1 MKSYRAFLGWWIGG
15 LIAFGITHSF
25 HVPLAIDAVPGGILD
40 HQAANSAA
48 EVNRIQAEWEAA
60 GLLGQARTAM
70 LTDLLFI
77 VIYSFGAWLGG
88 LWFRRNGKG
97 AVRVLG
103 NIIVWAAVFFLL
115 SDLGE
120 TILQL
125 KELLAG
131 EGSDSYAA
139 IHSTLQPVKMA
150 AWVISFV
157 GIIIALAA
165 ERLSRKPA

>member
-25 HVPLAIDAVPGGILD
+25 HVPLVIDAVPGGILD
-40 HQAANSAA
+40 HQAASTAA
-48 EVNRIQAEWEAA
+48 EVNRIQADWEAA

-70 LTDLLFI
+70 LTDLVFI

-88 LWFRRNGKG
+88 LWFRRNGQG
-97 AVRVLG
+97 VVRVLG
-103 NIIVWAAVFFLL
+103 NVIVWAAVFFLL

-131 EGSDSYAA
+131 KGSNSYAA
-139 IHSTLQPVKMA
+139 IHSTLQPVKQV

-157 GIIIALAA
+157 GIVICIIADW
-165 ERLSRKPA
+165 LSRKRA